1 MNSSK
6 KIPVLAVAATLV
18 VVAILYWGIDRSRE
32 IRTPTMARPQQTVAT
47 PPLAVSS
54 AAVAPMA
61 VREVPAPAP
70 EAPAG
75 LPAEVEATRRMY
87 LAHAP
92 LRAPEVANPDSES
105 NRRILQTMV
114 AKALN
119 PPKPAANPANA
130 RNP

>member
-18 VVAILYWGIDRSRE
+18 VAAILYWWIDRSRE
-32 IRTPTMARPQQTVAT
+32 TRTPTMERPQQTAAT
-47 PPLAVSS
+47 PPAVSS
-54 AAVAPMA
+54 AAVAPVA
-61 VREVPAPAP
+61 AIEAPTPAP
-70 EAPAG
+70 EVPAG
-75 LPAEVEATRRMY
+75 LPVEVEATRRMY

-92 LRAPEVANPDSES
+92 LRTPQVANPDSES

-114 AKALN
+114 AKALS
-119 PPKPAANPANA
+119 PSRQAANPANA